1 MISDQIGIDLLRTY
15 VAVCRQ
21 GSLSRV
27 AAQIGR
33 TQSSLSMQMRR
44 LEGLLQRH
52 LFQRTGRGVVPTA
65 EGELFLGYATRIL
78 ALGDEAGARLQQAG
92 IGGGCVSASPRR
104 SRWRRCRQ
112 RSGGFIAPIPISAL
126 TRRSS
131 TASRWDGFGVRM
143 RWTS

>member
-27 AAQIGR
+27 AAQTGR

-78 ALGDEAGARLQQAG
+78 A
-92 IGGGCVSASPRR
+92 
-104 SRWRRCRQ
+104 
-112 RSGGFIAPIPISAL
+112 
-126 TRRSS
+126 
-131 TASRWDGFGVRM
+131 
-143 RWTS
+143 